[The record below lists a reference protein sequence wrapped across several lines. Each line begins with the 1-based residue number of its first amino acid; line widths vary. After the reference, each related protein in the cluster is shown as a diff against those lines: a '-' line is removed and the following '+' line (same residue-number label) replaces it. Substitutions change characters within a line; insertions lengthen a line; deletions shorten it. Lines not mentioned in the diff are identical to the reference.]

1 MLSNEEARAV
11 RTLIIRL
18 FSPVGEQVTR
28 LQGLVQQPGRR
39 AVRFL
44 GGEQLLEVVRSLAGD
59 DGGSTEDPHTAAVQD
74 GDPAS
79 VDRP

>member
-1 MLSNEEARAV
+1 M

-28 LQGLVQQPGRR
+28 LQGVVQQPGGH

-44 GGEQLLEVVRSLAGD
+44 GGEQLLEVVRSLGD
-59 DGGSTEDPHTAAVQD
+59 DDPGFPADAQDDDHAAVEQPRGGSERC
-74 GDPAS
+74 S
-79 VDRP
+79 

>member
-1 MLSNEEARAV
+1 M

-28 LQGLVQQPGRR
+28 LQGVVQQPGRH

-44 GGEQLLEVVRSLAGD
+44 GGEQLLEVVRSLLDD
-59 DGGSTEDPHTAAVQD
+59 DGGVPAGAQDDDHAA
-74 GDPAS
+74 

>member
-1 MLSNEEARAV
+1 M

-28 LQGLVQQPGRR
+28 LQGVVQQPGGH

-44 GGEQLLEVVRSLAGD
+44 GGEQLLEVVRSLGDD
-59 DGGSTEDPHTAAVQD
+59 DGGSTEDPHTAAAQD